1 MPSAMNEN
9 KDNKIM
15 LTVLIQ
21 SLALASG
28 GIVSV
33 GSITIV
39 ILLLISDKG
48 WRNGLAYM
56 IGYVSAYTLI
66 GLSVVVLSSNY
77 IASSENTTEESG
89 ITASVLFV
97 IMGCLLL
104 WLTIRNWR
112 KKPSDTE
119 EEKPPRFFAI
129 LDKITPLRALLF
141 GVAISV
147 INFKN
152 LAIFMSAISVLL
164 VSDLLLLTKIGI
176 TLLIVLVF
184 CTSVIIPVVIYL
196 AFPETANQRLNW
208 LKLKLEA
215 HSRPIGIWMPLIF
228 GLIFLTRGTTGL
240 I

>member
-1 MPSAMNEN
+1 MFN
-9 KDNKIM
+9 
-15 LTVLIQ
+15 VLIQ

-66 GLSVVVLSSNY
+66 GLSVIVLSSNY
-77 IASSENTTEESG
+77 SASSENTTGESG

-104 WLTIRNWR
+104 WLTIHNWR
-112 KKPSDTE
+112 KKPSTE
-119 EEKPPRFFAI
+119 DDQKPPRFFAI
-129 LDKITPLRALLF
+129 LDQITPPRALLF
-141 GVAISV
+141 GAAISV

-164 VSDLLLLTKIGI
+164 LSDLLLPTKLGI
-176 TLLIVLVF
+176 VLLIVLVF

-196 AFPETANQRLNW
+196 AFPTTAYERLNW
-208 LKLKLEA
+208 IKLKLETY
-215 HSRPIGIWMPLIF
+215 SRPIGIWMPLIF
-228 GLIFLTRGTTGL
+228 GLIFLIRGITGL